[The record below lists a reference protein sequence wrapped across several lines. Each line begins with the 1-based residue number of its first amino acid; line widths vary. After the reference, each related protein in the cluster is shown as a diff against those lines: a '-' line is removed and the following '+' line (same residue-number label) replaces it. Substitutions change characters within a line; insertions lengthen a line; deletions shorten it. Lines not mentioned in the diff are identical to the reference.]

1 MNKKII
7 AGFILYT
14 VFSFQL
20 IASEDR
26 AMFWRVDSA
35 QATVYLLGSIHFA
48 DSSFYPLRA
57 EIEQAFAAAQTLVV
71 EVDMDSPESSARLQ
85 HFMQKEALY
94 TGEETLRDNLSEATY
109 NELQAYLKTLGI
121 PLALVEKQKPGVV
134 VLTLAAIQAEQAGLK
149 SELGIDQH
157 FLNKVEDKNLLAMET
172 MDEQLTLF
180 LNIENTDLLFQD
192 LFYSQEI
199 LESEMNNLI
208 SAWKQGDEDR
218 MHKLLFEDVLNEN
231 AAINAL
237 YEQLYF
243 QRNIKMAASIEDYL
257 SRKGGYF
264 VVVGAGH
271 LLGDRGIVQLLID
284 AGYRVTRL

>member
-1 MNKKII
+1 MTKKIV
-7 AGFILYT
+7 ASVILYT
-14 VFSFQL
+14 VFCFQL
-20 IASEDR
+20 IAGEDR

-35 QATVYLLGSIHFA
+35 QASVYLLGSVHFA
-48 DSSFYPLRA
+48 DAGFYPLRA

-71 EVDMDSPESSARLQ
+71 EVDLNSPASIARMQ
-85 HFMQKEALY
+85 HFMQEEALY
-94 TGEETLRDNLSEATY
+94 AGDETLRDNLSEKTY

-121 PLALVEKQKPGVV
+121 PPALVEKQKPGMV

-157 FLNKVEDKNLLAMET
+157 FLNKVEDKKLLALET
-172 MDEQLTLF
+172 MDEQLALF
-180 LNIENTDLLFQD
+180 LDIEDADLLFQD
-192 LFYSQEI
+192 LFYSQEM

-208 SAWKQGDEDR
+208 SAWKQGDEKS

-231 AAINAL
+231 AAIVAL
-237 YEQLYF
+237 YEKLYF
-243 QRNIKMAASIEDYL
+243 QRNIKMLASIKNYL
-257 SRKGGYF
+257 KQGGDYF

-271 LLGDRGIVQLLID
+271 LIGDKGIVQLLHN